1 MFGVKQFDAI
11 LPSGVGS
18 ILSIAAST
26 PKVIQDKSGALQ
38 VKKSMIV
45 TITCDHRHIYGAD
58 AAEFL
63 KDLAG
68 SVHIHFLKRLQFFN
82 TLLLDFDC

>member
-1 MFGVKQFDAI
+1 
-11 LPSGVGS
+11 
-18 ILSIAAST
+18 
-26 PKVIQDKSGALQ
+26 
-38 VKKSMIV
+38 MIV

-68 SVHIHFLKRLQFFN
+68 CCCCYYYYYYYYYYDHIVSIILIIIIIK
-82 TLLLDFDC
+82 